1 MTLIDQL
8 FSIMVHAVSLFVQL
22 LISIFTFF
30 IVALQGVLRFL
41 GL

>member
-1 MTLIDQL
+1 MTIIEQL
-8 FSIMVHAVSLFVQL
+8 LGIAVHVISLFVQL